1 VVQFLELERGEVHA
15 LTTDRTTMTKPGG
28 PSMRAC
34 TPAPYGNWSANS
46 TRIHVLAT
54 AFGGARRPQEL
65 PT

>member
-1 VVQFLELERGEVHA
+1 M
-15 LTTDRTTMTKPGG
+15 TMTKPGG

-34 TPAPYGNWSANS
+34 TPAADWSAYS
-46 TRIHVLAT
+46 TRIHVLANT

>member
-1 VVQFLELERGEVHA
+1 M
-15 LTTDRTTMTKPGG
+15 TMTKPGG

-34 TPAPYGNWSANS
+34 TPAQYRTWSANT

-54 AFGGARRPQEL
+54 AFGGARRTQEL

>member
-1 VVQFLELERGEVHA
+1 M
-15 LTTDRTTMTKPGG
+15 TMTKPGG

-34 TPAPYGNWSANS
+34 TPAPSADWSAYP
-46 TRIHVLAT
+46 TRIHVLANT

>member
-1 VVQFLELERGEVHA
+1 MVQLPELERGEVHA
-15 LTTDRTTMTKPGG
+15 LTTDRTTMAKPGG

-34 TPAPYGNWSANS
+34 TPAPYRTWSANP

>member
-1 VVQFLELERGEVHA
+1 M
-15 LTTDRTTMTKPGG
+15 TMAKPGG

-34 TPAPYGNWSANS
+34 TPAPYSNWSAI
-46 TRIHVLAT
+46 TTIHVLAT

>member
-1 VVQFLELERGEVHA
+1 MQFRELERGEVHA
-15 LTTDRTTMTKPGG
+15 LTTDRMTMAKPGG

-34 TPAPYGNWSANS
+34 TPALYRAWSANP